1 MAHLRRFLPSTI
13 LFSSISP
20 NYELSL
26 KEELYGCF
34 KYIGI
39 PLKELYNMPTR
50 DRQFFIAKHNEAME
64 NMNKTFKKEKNTKS
78 VTGESIN
85 AYAELEQERLRNEKR
100 G

>member
-1 MAHLRRFLPSTI
+1 MALLKPFLNGTI

-20 NYELSL
+20 DYERNL

-39 PLKELYNMPTR
+39 PFDILEKMPIR
-50 DRQFFIAKHNEAME
+50 DRKFYIAKHNGIVEEE
-64 NMNKTFKKEKNTKS
+64 NKKYNKDS
-78 VTGESIN
+78 HVSGEMINKFTDMSQLSDIN
-85 AYAELEQERLRNEKR
+85 AKKR

>member
-1 MAHLRRFLPSTI
+1 
-13 LFSSISP
+13 
-20 NYELSL
+20 
-26 KEELYGCF
+26 
-34 KYIGI
+34 
-39 PLKELYNMPTR
+39 MPTR

-64 NMNKTFKKEKNTKS
+64 SMNKTFKKEKNTKS